1 MRVVLVTNYWH
12 FPSEKLSSRYA
23 TLARMLSDSGH
34 DLEVVT
40 SSFYH
45 ANKRQRTSTITSEIK
60 GYKVTLIREPSYAKN
75 ISLKRIVSHR
85 RLANRMV
92 RYLSTE
98 RRPDVIY
105 CVVPSLDVAL
115 QVGRF
120 AKKNG
125 IRLILDVQDLWP
137 EAFAMALKKTWLL
150 RLVTYPLHRQAEAV
164 YAMADAVVAVS
175 ETYRKRAVGARSG
188 VPSQAVFLGI
198 DLQAFDSVKGPP
210 AFPKDTS
217 ELWLS
222 YAGSLGHSYD
232 LPTAFRACALLK
244 ESTPVPFRVVVMG
257 DGPRRRE
264 FEALAAELEIPCV
277 FLGRLPYE
285 EMVRVLKASDVA
297 LNPIVAASEASI
309 INKHG
314 DYFAAGIPVV
324 NNQTSR
330 ELSDLLFA
338 WDAGVTCAPDSP
350 EAMSLMLRDLVSSA
364 EVRHRLGAGA
374 RRLAESLFDRRRTYA
389 EIVRMVSDG

>member
-1 MRVVLVTNYWH
+1 M
-12 FPSEKLSSRYA
+12 
-23 TLARMLSDSGH
+23 
-34 DLEVVT
+34 
-40 SSFYH
+40 
-45 ANKRQRTSTITSEIK
+45 
-60 GYKVTLIREPSYAKN
+60 
-75 ISLKRIVSHR
+75 
-85 RLANRMV
+85 
-92 RYLSTE
+92 
-98 RRPDVIY
+98 
-105 CVVPSLDVAL
+105 
-115 QVGRF
+115 
-120 AKKNG
+120 
-125 IRLILDVQDLWP
+125 
-137 EAFAMALKKTWLL
+137 
-150 RLVTYPLHRQAEAV
+150 
-164 YAMADAVVAVS
+164 
-175 ETYRKRAVGARSG
+175 
-188 VPSQAVFLGI
+188 
-198 DLQAFDSVKGPP
+198 
-210 AFPKDTS
+210 
-217 ELWLS
+217 
-222 YAGSLGHSYD
+222 
-232 LPTAFRACALLK
+232 
-244 ESTPVPFRVVVMG
+244 PFRVVVMG